1 MSAAMSDLDDLYER
15 TIIERSRKPRHG
27 KRLACF
33 DGHARMDNPMC
44 GDRVD
49 VWVRR
54 DGARLAEI
62 GFEARGCAICIAAA
76 DLMVDAAT
84 GLDAPDATA
93 LGARVANLARTGE
106 GEGADLDALR
116 PLAGVH
122 AFPSRI
128 ACATLAWKALDMALA
143 GEKFP

>member
-1 MSAAMSDLDDLYER
+1 MPDLDDLYER

-27 KRLACF
+27 RRLACF

-54 DGARLAEI
+54 EGERLAEI

-76 DLMVDAAT
+76 DLMVEAAT
-84 GLDAPDATA
+84 GLDAAA
-93 LGARVANLARTGE
+93 AKSLGTRVASLARTGA
-106 GEGADLDALR
+106 GEGADLDPLR

-122 AFPSRI
+122 AFPSRV
-128 ACATLAWKALDMALA
+128 ACATLAWKALDAATA
-143 GEKFP
+143 GKGLP